1 MGKKNRER
9 EAAQKRTKKKRIT
22 TLAVCAVFTV
32 AVIAVAIIAHVN
44 RPDTRV
50 FAIGGQ
56 TVTLYD
62 NGRFT
67 ARLAHNVNISGT
79 FTEEMSGTANVT
91 AISFT
96 HGGNTVSTQIEDDV
110 LLLPPQWRAT
120 CRIHVHEIEFP
131 LQ

>member
-1 MGKKNRER
+1 MGKKSKQRE
-9 EAAQKRTKKKRIT
+9 EAQKRARKKKIT
-22 TLAVCAVFTV
+22 ALAVCAVFAV
-32 AVIAVAIIAHVN
+32 AVTAVAIIAHVN

-56 TVTLYD
+56 AVTLYD
-62 NGRFT
+62 NGRFM

-79 FTEEMSGTANVT
+79 FTEEVDGNVT

-120 CRIHVHEIEFP
+120 CRVHVHEIEFP